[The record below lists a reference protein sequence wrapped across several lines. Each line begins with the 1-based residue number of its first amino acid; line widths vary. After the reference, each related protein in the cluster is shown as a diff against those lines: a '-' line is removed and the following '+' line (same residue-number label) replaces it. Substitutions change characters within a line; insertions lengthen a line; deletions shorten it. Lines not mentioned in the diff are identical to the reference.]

1 MVARELHIV
10 AEGGHQSL
18 TSHFLVVF
26 VAVIGKRNNGDAAA
40 WCKKPGD
47 FDVLGIH
54 QAAQV
59 LHDDIDAV
67 FVEIAVVAEREQIQF
82 QALALD
88 HLGARDIR
96 DDDFAEIGLP
106 GLGTQRRKF
115 GTGEG
120 HEIFVVGMLIVK
132 GLKHLGTVVGGIF
145 DAGIAQQGHSRHFLW
160 CTTHSVFSVNSVF
173 C

>member
-1 MVARELHIV
+1 M
-10 AEGGHQSL
+10 
-18 TSHFLVVF
+18 
-26 VAVIGKRNNGDAAA
+26 
-40 WCKKPGD
+40 
-47 FDVLGIH
+47 
-54 QAAQV
+54 
-59 LHDDIDAV
+59 
-67 FVEIAVVAEREQIQF
+67 EIAVVAEREQIQF

-96 DDDFAEIGLP
+96 DDDFAEIGLS

-160 CTTHSVFSVNSVF
+160 CTTHSVFSVNSAFLLASLGTLGSLKSCKITHFPRYGGRHGGAAVRMTAYLPDA
-173 C
+173 CSIRQGPAIGREYRVRQYGLRA